1 MKYFED
7 FAPGDTFA
15 SRGRT
20 VTETD
25 IVNFAG
31 LSGDFFPLH
40 VDEEFA
46 KSTPFGRRV
55 AHGALIFS
63 IATGLSTQM
72 SLLTDSLIAL
82 YSVERMRFAKPVFAG
97 DTIRV
102 SRKVTEVLA
111 RGADRGV
118 VTFSVTV
125 RNQREEPVLVFSDR
139 LIVRR
144 KGNQPSDAEA
154 AVPVADR

>member
-7 FAPGDTFA
+7 FFPGDTYA

-31 LSGDFFPLH
+31 ISGDFFSLH

-46 KSTPFGRRV
+46 KATPFGRRV

-72 SLLTDSLIAL
+72 SLITDSLIAL
-82 YSVERMRFAKPVFAG
+82 YSIEKMRFTNPVFAG

-102 SRKVTEVLA
+102 SRKVTDTLA

-125 RNQREEPVLVFSDR
+125 RNQREEPVLIYSER
-139 LIVRR
+139 LVIRR
-144 KGNQPSDAEA
+144 RPA
-154 AVPVADR
+154 AIQANA

>member
-1 MKYFED
+1 MKYFDD
-7 FAPGDTFA
+7 FATGDAFT

-20 VTETD
+20 VTEAD

-46 KSTPFGRRV
+46 KNTPFGRRV
-55 AHGALIFS
+55 AHGALVFS

-82 YSVERMRFAKPVFAG
+82 YSVDKMRFTHPVFAG

-102 SRKVTEVLA
+102 TRKVTDLLP

-125 RNQREEPVLVFSDR
+125 RNQREEPVAVFSDR
-139 LIVRR
+139 LIVKRR
-144 KGNQPSDAEA
+144 PA
-154 AVPVADR
+154 AGTGV

>member
-1 MKYFED
+1 MKYFDD
-7 FAPGDTFA
+7 FQPGDTYT

-46 KSTPFGRRV
+46 KTTPFGRRV
-55 AHGALIFS
+55 AHGALVFS
-63 IATGLSTQM
+63 ISTGLSTQM

-82 YSVERMRFAKPVFAG
+82 YSIEKMRFTKPVFAG

-102 SRKVTEVLA
+102 TRKVSELLP

-125 RNQREEPVLVFSDR
+125 KNQREEPVLVFSDR
-139 LIVRR
+139 LVVRR
-144 KGNQPSDAEA
+144 R
-154 AVPVADR
+154 VPADTTPETQER

>member
-1 MKYFED
+1 MKYFDD
-7 FAPGDTFA
+7 FATGDTFS

-20 VTETD
+20 VTEAD

-46 KSTPFGRRV
+46 KTTPFGRRV
-55 AHGALIFS
+55 AHGALVFS

-82 YSVERMRFAKPVFAG
+82 YSVEKLRFTNPVFAG

-102 SRKVTEVLA
+102 TRKVTDLLA
-111 RGADRGV
+111 RGAERGV

-125 RNQREEPVLVFSDR
+125 RNQRDEPVAVFSDR
-139 LIVRR
+139 LIVKRR
-144 KGNQPSDAEA
+144 PPADAG
-154 AVPVADR
+154 V

>member
-7 FAPGDTFA
+7 FVPGDTYA

-20 VTETD
+20 ITETD

-46 KSTPFGRRV
+46 KTTPFGRRV

-63 IATGLSTQM
+63 ISTGLSTQM

-82 YSVERMRFAKPVFAG
+82 YSIEKMRFIKPVFAG

-102 SRKVTEVLA
+102 SRKVTDVLA

-139 LIVRR
+139 LVVRR
-144 KGNQPSDAEA
+144 RPE
-154 AVPVADR
+154 PVA

>member
-7 FAPGDTFA
+7 FVPGDTYA

-46 KSTPFGRRV
+46 KTTPFGRRV

-63 IATGLSTQM
+63 ISTGLSTQM

-82 YSVERMRFAKPVFAG
+82 YSIEKMRFTKPVFAG

-102 SRKVTEVLA
+102 SRKVTDVLA

-139 LIVRR
+139 LVVRR
-144 KGNQPSDAEA
+144 RPT
-154 AVPVADR
+154 ADQANA

>member
-7 FAPGDTFA
+7 FVPGDTYA

-46 KSTPFGRRV
+46 KTTPFGRRV

-63 IATGLSTQM
+63 ISTGLSTQM
-72 SLLTDSLIAL
+72 SMLTDSLIAL
-82 YSVERMRFAKPVFAG
+82 YSIEKMRFTKPVFAG

-102 SRKVTEVLA
+102 SRKVTDVLA

-139 LIVRR
+139 LVVRR
-144 KGNQPSDAEA
+144 RPE
-154 AVPVADR
+154 PVA

>member
-7 FAPGDTFA
+7 FVPGETYH

-31 LSGDFFPLH
+31 ISGDFFPLH

-46 KSTPFGRRV
+46 KTTPFGRRV
-55 AHGALIFS
+55 AHGALVFS
-63 IATGLSTQM
+63 ISTGLSTQM
-72 SLLTDSLIAL
+72 SLITDSLIAL
-82 YSVERMRFAKPVFAG
+82 YSIEKMRFTNPVFAG
-97 DTIRV
+97 DTIRL
-102 SRKVTEVLA
+102 SRKVTETLE

-125 RNQREEPVLVFSDR
+125 RNQRDEPVLIFSDR
-139 LIVRR
+139 LVIRR
-144 KGNQPSDAEA
+144 KPGAEPA
-154 AVPVADR
+154 TQANA